1 MFPHI
6 FVLRPDEAKAQKK
19 GAEGEGGILAD
30 LGFPHHRPLLIDG
43 LGGDGQRQRNIGAH
57 LAGME
62 GALKTAPLQCA
73 AIEHRMKVQGVVSG
87 PVVVLVAAIASL
99 VPFPLEAV
107 HGGVGGQPADLLQHG
122 FTHLLAPAFHPAFVH
137 VEGFEQDILLGVHDG
152 QGVLQTLRGMFR
164 GIYMDVHP
172 AG

>member
-43 LGGDGQRQRNIGAH
+43 LGGDSQRQRNIGAH
-57 LAGME
+57 LTGME

-73 AIEHRMKVQGVVSG
+73 AIEHRMKVQGVVPG
-87 PVVVLVAAIASL
+87 PVVVLVAAIGPSI
-99 VPFPLEAV
+99 PFPLEAL
-107 HGGVGGQPADLLQHG
+107 HGGVGGQLADPFQHG
-122 FTHLLAPAFHPAFVH
+122 FPYLLAPAFHPALVH
-137 VEGFEQDILLGVHDG
+137 FEGFEQDILLGVHDG
-152 QGVLQTLRGMFR
+152 QGVLQALRGMLG
-164 GIYMDVHP
+164 GIHMDVHP

>member
-6 FVLRPDEAKAQKK
+6 FVLRPNQAEAEQK
-19 GAEGEGGILAD
+19 GAEGEGGVLAD
-30 LGFPHHRPLLIDG
+30 LCFPHHRPLLIDG
-43 LGGDGQRQRNIGAH
+43 LGGDGQRQRDIGAH
-57 LAGME
+57 LTGME

-73 AIEHRMKVQGVVSG
+73 AIEHRMKVQSVVPG

-107 HGGVGGQPADLLQHG
+107 HGGVGGQSADLLQHG
-122 FTHLLAPAFHPAFVH
+122 FPHLLAPAFHPALVH

-152 QGVLQTLRGMFR
+152 QGVLQTLRGVL
-164 GIYMDVHP
+164 GGVHMDVHT